1 MNSRSIIAFVLLFI
15 ASLLNAGDKPV
26 FTYEGEVAGVMCS
39 ACSNH
44 VKGALS
50 KLDGV
55 TEIKITLGK
64 EGSVPHLTITSTSPS
79 ITKEAAIKALGDKA
93 TMYVIQSLKL
103 AAK

>member
-1 MNSRSIIAFVLLFI
+1 
-15 ASLLNAGDKPV
+15 
-26 FTYEGEVAGVMCS
+26 MCS